1 MVSTVNKC
9 SCGRSPTGICVGWHR
24 LTEEKYLEVFKKY
37 EELPEEKKKHAF
49 HARAIDG
56 YGE

>member
-1 MVSTVNKC
+1 MNAC

-24 LTEEKYLEVFKKY
+24 LTEEEYMKVFKKY
-37 EELPEEKKKHAF
+37 EKLPEEKKKLAF